1 MQKNLIE
8 HPEERSEA
16 DSCDV
21 IASLFWFRYWQNAL
35 RAGFGPA
42 HPGGCPVFKAGAF
55 GHSANAA

>member
-1 MQKNLIE
+1 MQKNLIAHLEE
-8 HPEERSEA
+8 HSEA

-21 IASLFWFRYWQNAL
+21 IASLFWFSYWQNAL